1 MRLDVEF
8 LIHTDGRKKC
18 CRSVT
23 KKPERVKQFV
33 VQCGTARRGGARAAC
48 SAQKVIDPSSAL
60 GRMRAAEGAV
70 HQSRADSVRRAPE
83 EGCRPLF
90 PFEKIEL

>member
-1 MRLDVEF
+1 
-8 LIHTDGRKKC
+8 
-18 CRSVT
+18 
-23 KKPERVKQFV
+23 
-33 VQCGTARRGGARAAC
+33 AAC